1 MRLVAATI
9 VSLLGMSAAIA
20 DQKQAQSCVAQLS
33 TESKLIFEQ
42 SAPDVTGGADIKS
55 TLESKTRALV
65 MAGKV
70 ARSDARPS
78 AEAAGNCLKLLKS

>member
-9 VSLLGMSAAIA
+9 VSLLSMSAAIA
-20 DQKQAQSCVAQLS
+20 DQKQTQSCVAQLS
-33 TESKLIFEQ
+33 PESKLIFEQ

-55 TLESKTRALV
+55 TLESKTRTLV
-65 MAGKV
+65 MAGKL